1 MNFYRRA
8 QQLKDETVYHRR
20 YLHRNAECGLDMP
33 VAKKYIAHQLGL
45 CGIDAIP
52 CGFGLT
58 ATIGSGKPVILLRAD
73 MDALPMEEKSGESF
87 ASTTAAA
94 HTCGHDF
101 HTAMLLTAA
110 KMLKENEKNLK
121 GTVKLMFQPAEETL
135 EGCSNM
141 INHGILQNPAVDAAL
156 SFHVGAGRIPVG
168 TFMYNAGGT
177 MMLSADNFSIIIE
190 GKGGHG
196 AYPNLGINPINIASH
211 IYNAFNSIVSL
222 EVDPQKT
229 CMLSIGK
236 FCGGDSGNVIPENV
250 VVEGAFRTDDTDT
263 RRLLKKRI
271 SDTVSGI
278 ASAFGGSAYV
288 HWLCGAPALVCDKT
302 FTEDMVKYLGEA
314 DIPPMSPLK
323 DITANASEDFAHI
336 AARVPSAMIYLS
348 AGFGDS
354 RGDYTAH
361 NPRVLFNE
369 DVCPIGAA
377 CYAHC
382 AARWLQDNCTDD
394 ADT

>member
-1 MNFYRRA
+1 MNFYNRA
-8 QQLKDETVYHRR
+8 LKLKNETVYHRR
-20 YLHRNAECGLDMP
+20 YLHRNAESGLNMP
-33 VAKKYIAHQLGL
+33 LAKKYITHQLSL
-45 CGIDAIP
+45 CGIKTEP

-73 MDALPMEEKSGESF
+73 MDALPMKEQSGESF
-87 ASTTAAA
+87 SSTTNAA

-110 KMLKENEKNLK
+110 KMLKENESCLK

-135 EGCSNM
+135 EGARNM
-141 INHGILQNPAVDAAL
+141 LEHGILQNPKVDAAL
-156 SFHVGAGRIPVG
+156 AFHVGAGKMPLG

-177 MMLSADNFSIIIE
+177 MMLSADNFCITIT

-196 AYPNLGINPINIASH
+196 AYPNLAVNPINTAAH

-229 CMLSIGK
+229 CMLSIGR
-236 FCGGDSGNVIPENV
+236 FCGGESGNVIPENV
-250 VVEGAFRTDDTDT
+250 VIEGSFRTDDDDT
-263 RRLLKKRI
+263 RKLLKKRI
-271 SDTVSGI
+271 SESATGI
-278 ASAFGGSAYV
+278 ADAFGCNSEV
-288 HWLCGAPALVCDKT
+288 HWLCGAPALVCCKS
-302 FTEDMVKYLGEA
+302 FTEDMADYINEL
-314 DIPPMSPLK
+314 DIPDLSAIK
-323 DITANASEDFAHI
+323 DIRANASEDFAHI
-336 AARVPSAMIYLS
+336 ASQVPSAMIYIS
-348 AGFGDS
+348 AGFCDS

-361 NPRVLFNE
+361 NPKVRFNE

-382 AARWLQDNCTDD
+382 AVRWLEENSRR
-394 ADT
+394 